1 MKKLVYSLTI
11 LCLMFFGISGVL
23 AKGNVTLD
31 KQTLNVTEG
40 ESATFKI
47 IVDNAVARANIS
59 SSDTAV
65 LTVKENGL
73 WVSDGYGKG
82 KTIEHTIT
90 VNAVGKAGTTAKVI
104 VEIFDASTYDN
115 ESLATKTNVKKYE
128 VTVNVVEASVTPPP
142 TPTPNTYTVTFN
154 ANGGTGGPSA
164 QTKTEG
170 VDLTL
175 SNSKPTRDKYVF
187 VEWNTK
193 ADGSGASYSPSGKYR
208 VDANIT
214 LYAIWNSTTNVDK
227 NPQTGDNS
235 LLIIMA
241 IIITFGGYAYW
252 YTKKSQEN

>member
-11 LCLMFFGISGVL
+11 LCLMFFGITGVN
-23 AKGNVTLD
+23 AKGSVTLD
-31 KQTLNVTEG
+31 KYTLDVTEG
-40 ESATFKI
+40 GSATFKI
-47 IVDNAVARANIS
+47 IVDNALARANIS
-59 SSDTAV
+59 SSNTAV

-73 WVSDGYGKG
+73 WVSDGNGKG

-104 VEIFDASTYDN
+104 VEVFDASTYDG
-115 ESLATKTNVKKYE
+115 ESLATKTNVKKHE
-128 VTVNVVEASVTPPP
+128 VTVNVVAASVTP
-142 TPTPNTYTVTFN
+142 TPTPKTYTVTFN
-154 ANGGTGGPSA
+154 ANGGKGGPSA

-193 ADGSGASYSPSGKYR
+193 SDGSGASYSPSGKYR